1 MAFSLMSAFGVAS
14 GLLDIFGG
22 TRKKKDNSKIANA
35 QEKLARQRYDYNIKE
50 SNDALEE
57 NLRNTFAGY
66 ATQRMGVI
74 STAKD
79 EISKINAYGGTAQ
92 NVEMGESSIMLDA
105 LKEVNTNLDNN
116 LKNSFISQDNAL
128 KGLVQENVALN
139 YQLQNNLSDQIV
151 NIKTKQAYADNQAN
165 QEIMNGMIGVGG
177 SLLNMWN
184 SNRGSTASLENIQNE
199 SFGNYL
205 NSNFSSM
212 LYPQNNSYS
221 YGSLNTGNLFYNND
235 NIRFCFSIDGMTTSM
250 DSITGTV
257 KLGTAEPTF
266 NPAKSYLHNV

>member
-1 MAFSLMSAFGVAS
+1 M
-14 GLLDIFGG
+14 
-22 TRKKKDNSKIANA
+22 
-35 QEKLARQRYDYNIKE
+35 
-50 SNDALEE
+50 
-57 NLRNTFAGY
+57 RNTFAGY

-128 KGLVQENVALN
+128 KGLVQENVTLN

-151 NIKTKQAYADNQAN
+151 NIKTKQAQLNAQAD
-165 QEIMNGMIGVGG
+165 QEIMNGLIGVGT
-177 SLLNMWN
+177 SVFDLWN
-184 SNRGSTASLENIQNE
+184 SNSGSKASLTNIQNE

-235 NIRFCFSIDGMTTSM
+235 NIYNTVMNTRSNPYSDGFFTNN
-250 DSITGTV
+250 IV
-257 KLGTAEPTF
+257 NRRLGG
-266 NPAKSYLHNV
+266 

>member
-50 SNDALEE
+50 SDNAYEE
-57 NLRNTFAGY
+57 NIRNTFAGY
-66 ATQRMGVI
+66 AGQRMGVI

-105 LKEVNTNLDNN
+105 LKEVNMNLDNN
-116 LKNSFISQDNAL
+116 LKNSFISQDNML

-177 SLLNMWN
+177 SLFNMWN
-184 SNRGSTASLENIQNE
+184 SSRGSTGSLENIQNE

-205 NSNFSSM
+205 N
-212 LYPQNNSYS
+212 
-221 YGSLNTGNLFYNND
+221 ND
-235 NIRFCFSIDGMTTSM
+235 FFRSFPRWR
-250 DSITGTV
+250 
-257 KLGTAEPTF
+257 A
-266 NPAKSYLHNV
+266 

>member
-1 MAFSLMSAFGVAS
+1 M
-14 GLLDIFGG
+14 
-22 TRKKKDNSKIANA
+22 
-35 QEKLARQRYDYNIKE
+35 
-50 SNDALEE
+50 
-57 NLRNTFAGY
+57 
-66 ATQRMGVI
+66 
-74 STAKD
+74 
-79 EISKINAYGGTAQ
+79 
-92 NVEMGESSIMLDA
+92 
-105 LKEVNTNLDNN
+105 NTNLDNN

-235 NIRFCFSIDGMTTSM
+235 NIYNTVMNTRSNPYLDGFFTNN
-250 DSITGTV
+250 IV
-257 KLGTAEPTF
+257 NRRLGG
-266 NPAKSYLHNV
+266 

>member
-50 SNDALEE
+50 SNEALEE
-57 NLRNTFAGY
+57 NMRSAYGAY
-66 ATQRMGVI
+66 AVSRMNAVE
-74 STAKD
+74 TAKD
-79 EISKINAYGGTAQ
+79 EASKALAYGGTAQ
-92 NVEMGESSIMLDA
+92 NVIVGESSIVFDA
-105 LKEVNTNLDNN
+105 LKDIDVSLDKAIEN
-116 LKNSFISQDNAL
+116 IYQSQDNAL

-177 SLLNMWN
+177 SSLNMWN

-235 NIRFCFSIDGMTTSM
+235 NIYNTVMNTRSNPYLDGYFTNN
-250 DSITGTV
+250 IV
-257 KLGTAEPTF
+257 NRRLGG
-266 NPAKSYLHNV
+266 